1 MSVFISITC
10 MLITIVIVICLELTN
25 DGVKLNKGY
34 TRNGKILEPT
44 LTIEKVTFEYTK
56 SKGEM
61 THMAKYTAA
70 SWYST
75 QNSVDCER
83 VTFYDEIG
91 KYNVGDELIL
101 VNKKEK

>member
-1 MSVFISITC
+1 MI
-10 MLITIVIVICLELTN
+10 ITIVIVICLELTN
-25 DGVKLNKGY
+25 EGVKINKGY
-34 TRNGKILEPT
+34 TRNGKVSEPT
-44 LTIEKVTFEYTK
+44 LTIEKVTFGYTK

-61 THMAKYTAA
+61 TRMAKYTAV
-70 SWYST
+70 SWYDT

-101 VNKKEK
+101 VNKIKK